1 MVLFA
6 DSGDA
11 VFDLHG
17 HEGVVRDLVFPQ
29 NGMLTLIS
37 SSRDKTL
44 RIWDLAHKG
53 LRTLITGLKKL
64 FLCCF
69 CSYFP
74 ESFIGLLLYLY
85 EA

>member
-1 MVLFA
+1 MRTITLLGGEILPGFNRLA
-6 DSGDA
+6 LSAGNA

-29 NGMLTLIS
+29 NGSLTLIS

-53 LRTLITGLKKL
+53 AY
-64 FLCCF
+64 
-69 CSYFP
+69 SV
-74 ESFIGLLLYLY
+74 
-85 EA
+85 

>member
-1 MVLFA
+1 VRWRSVWGNNARLIFFFFQPLFFFA
-6 DSGDA
+6 FKGNA

-29 NGMLTLIS
+29 NGTLTLIS

-53 LRTLITGLKKL
+53 ARTVVCVQKTR
-64 FLCCF
+64 
-69 CSYFP
+69 
-74 ESFIGLLLYLY
+74 
-85 EA
+85 

>member
-1 MVLFA
+1 MDFQIACFFFSFPLG
-6 DSGDA
+6 SA

-29 NGMLTLIS
+29 NGTLTLIS

-53 LRTLITGLKKL
+53 IFQIFMRNT
-64 FLCCF
+64 C
-69 CSYFP
+69 
-74 ESFIGLLLYLY
+74 E
-85 EA
+85 